1 MTWNARKSKVAL
13 VPPSTERKLPLYPR
27 QLRRSSNFFPKSAP
41 KCQLLMKGQN
51 KGRKNF
57 LIFEGV
63 KFLMCFAQCR
73 CSPMLTVAHRCLPGY
88 LDDHDVKRAKIHF
101 LPNNRGELF
110 STIFRPFSAIFCHCL
125 PAHLDVHNKKRAET
139 HDCHFPPF
147 STIFC
152 HCLPGYLIVHNKKRA
167 ETHDCQ
173 FLQC

>member
-1 MTWNARKSKVAL
+1 MEYRARKSKVAP

-63 KFLMCFAQCR
+63 RFLMCFAQCR
-73 CSPMLTVAHRCLPGY
+73 CSPMLTDAHRCLPGH
-88 LDDHDVKRAKIHF
+88 LDDHDGKYAEIHF
-101 LPNNRGELF
+101 LPFSRG
-110 STIFRPFSAIFCHCL
+110 
-125 PAHLDVHNKKRAET
+125 N
-139 HDCHFPPF
+139 PF

-152 HCLPGYLIVHNKKRA
+152 HCLQDHLDYRGAKHAKNPFPTK
-167 ETHDCQ
+167 
-173 FLQC
+173 

>member
-1 MTWNARKSKVAL
+1 MAQNTRKSKVAP

-73 CSPMLTVAHRCLPGY
+73 CSPMLTDAHRCLPGH
-88 LDDHDVKRAKIHF
+88 LDDHDVKHAEIH
-101 LPNNRGELF
+101 
-110 STIFRPFSAIFCHCL
+110 FRPFSAIACL
-125 PAHLDVHNKKRAET
+125 ATVLSITRNARKPMTAN
-139 HDCHFPPF
+139 F
-147 STIFC
+147 
-152 HCLPGYLIVHNKKRA
+152 G
-167 ETHDCQ
+167 Q

>member
-1 MTWNARKSKVAL
+1 MPKCGRTIDISSRGMAQNTRKSKVAP

-73 CSPMLTVAHRCLPGY
+73 CSPMLTDAHRCLPGY
-88 LDDHDVKRAKIHF
+88 LDDHGVKHAEIHF
-101 LPNNRGELF
+101 LPNNRG
-110 STIFRPFSAIFCHCL
+110 
-125 PAHLDVHNKKRAET
+125 N
-139 HDCHFPPF
+139 PF

-152 HCLPGYLIVHNKKRA
+152 HFPPFSAIACLVTSMA
-167 ETHDCQ
+167 TT
-173 FLQC
+173 

>member
-1 MTWNARKSKVAL
+1 MVQNARKSKVAP

-73 CSPMLTVAHRCLPGY
+73 CSPMLTDAHR
-88 LDDHDVKRAKIHF
+88 
-101 LPNNRGELF
+101 
-110 STIFRPFSAIFCHCL
+110 
-125 PAHLDVHNKKRAET
+125 
-139 HDCHFPPF
+139 
-147 STIFC
+147 
-152 HCLPGYLIVHNKKRA
+152 CLPGYLIVHNKKRA
-167 ETHDCQ
+167 ETHECQ
-173 FLQC
+173 FRQISAMLTLTSIVGHGMHGCPK

>member
-1 MTWNARKSKVAL
+1 MGFRAFLVMDNTVARQVMAGNGRKKFIASSRGMTGNARKSKVAP

-73 CSPMLTVAHRCLPGY
+73 CSPMLTDAHRCLPDH
-88 LDDHDVKRAKIHF
+88 LDGHDVKRAETH
-101 LPNNRGELF
+101 GCQ
-110 STIFRPFSAIFCHCL
+110 FRPI
-125 PAHLDVHNKKRAET
+125 PAMLT
-139 HDCHFPPF
+139 
-147 STIFC
+147 
-152 HCLPGYLIVHNKKRA
+152 
-167 ETHDCQ
+167 
-173 FLQC
+173 